1 MSEYFKFYLA
11 KKNKDGVFESLGPWG
26 MKDDKLIPMPLVVRS
41 RSYMNGLRENLGA
54 TNDLAKV
61 EESIRD
67 VFGDEEYFEVGWI
80 AIEDIL
86 NLAKTKGFK
95 EGYVLKEKLDYIY
108 KNQDTED
115 DYDLDIYDDEYVSIR
130 RYAEMSEKERK
141 LYAYHRWI
149 DLDSKEYLA
158 DILATVALSYYNA
171 NIFNFLD
178 YLPMDKLYLLV
189 HRG

>member
-1 MSEYFKFYLA
+1 MSEYFSFYLA
-11 KKNKDGVFESLGPWG
+11 KRNDDGVFESLGPWG

-54 TNDLAKV
+54 TNDLTKV

-80 AIEDIL
+80 VMEDIL
-86 NLAKTKGFK
+86 NLAKNKGFK

-108 KNQDTED
+108 KKQDKEE

-141 LYAYHRWI
+141 MYAYHRWI

-158 DILATVALSYYNA
+158 DMLATVALSYYNA

>member
-1 MSEYFKFYLA
+1 MSEYFSFYLA
-11 KKNKDGVFESLGPWG
+11 KRNDDGVFESLGPWG

-54 TNDLAKV
+54 TNDLTKV

-80 AIEDIL
+80 AMEDIL

-108 KNQDTED
+108 KNQDNED

-158 DILATVALSYYNA
+158 DMLATVALSYYNA

>member
-11 KKNKDGVFESLGPWG
+11 KKNKNEVFESLGPWG
-26 MKDDKLIPMPLVVRS
+26 MKDNKLIPMPLVVRS

-54 TNDLAKV
+54 TNDSTKV
-61 EESIRD
+61 EESIRNI
-67 VFGDEEYFEVGWI
+67 FGDEEYFEVGWI
-80 AIEDIL
+80 AMEDIL